1 MKTIWYVC
9 PAYFEG
15 FFHRPIDLVE
25 KKALR
30 NPYRNETILK
40 TARILF
46 AAVF

>member
-9 PAYFEG
+9 PAHFKG

-30 NPYRNETILK
+30 NPYRKETILK